1 MNENEA
7 NQIIGGEKLNSL
19 LGGFGLGAGATGL
32 YYLAKH
38 LRNKMRTPTTDL
50 SAIANAPMVPALPM
64 PKDAPA
70 EDEKTGFD
78 TTKLI
83 MPGAGAGIGALIG
96 AIRGGKGKKL
106 QSALTGAGVGAVGG
120 MGADMLSSP
129 AVRQYIGEHVPR
141 SLIPQGTMFGGD
153 GKMSPSSE
161 TGGHMAARYAGG
173 LGLAAAGAYGGHKAV
188 QALAERNKNEG
199 NKNQVQS
206 ARDEYFKT
214 LLNDENDDEEEKKFA
229 AAFDVLYA
237 AYAEKRSAGG
247 SNQPTWENFIWP
259 AGGERGPWHNPVSSA
274 LNTLSGTAQLGG
286 LAALVAGGGLGAHYM
301 YNKTKAQSQARALAR
316 AQAGRERMKG
326 LDSPWVDPQEL
337 ASIKDL
343 ASARGPA
350 HAQGI

>member
-7 NQIIGGEKLNSL
+7 NQIIGGEQLNAL
-19 LGGFGLGAGATGL
+19 MGGLGLGAGATGL

-38 LRNKMRTPTTDL
+38 LRNKMQTPKPDL
-50 SAIANAPMVPALPM
+50 AGIANAPMVPALPM
-64 PKDAPA
+64 SEDASA
-70 EDEKTGFD
+70 EEEKMGFD
-78 TTKLI
+78 TAKLL

-141 SLIPQGTMFGGD
+141 SLPWPSPFGD
-153 GKMSPSSE
+153 AGKISPSSE

-188 QALAERNKNEG
+188 QSLTESDKNEK

-206 ARDEYFKT
+206 ARDEYFNA
-214 LLNDENDDEEEKKFA
+214 LLNDDNEKEKKA
-229 AAFDVLYA
+229 ADAAFDVLYA
-237 AYAEKRSAGG
+237 AYNEKRSAGEP
-247 SNQPTWENFIWP
+247 NQAMFENYFWP
-259 AGGERGPWHNPVSSA
+259 ENGERGPWHGPLSSA
-274 LNTLSGTAQLGG
+274 WNNLSGTAQLGG
-286 LAALVAGGGLGAHYM
+286 LAALAAGGGLGAHYM
-301 YNKTKAQSQARALAR
+301 YNKTKSQSQARALAR
-316 AQAGRERMKG
+316 AAAARERMKG
-326 LDSPWVDPQEL
+326 LDAPWVDPQEL
-337 ASIKDL
+337 AGIKNL

>member
-7 NQIIGGEKLNSL
+7 NQIIGGEQINAL
-19 LGGFGLGAGATGL
+19 LGGLGLGAGATGL

-38 LRNKMRTPTTDL
+38 LRNKAQTPKPDL
-50 SAIANAPMVPALPM
+50 AGIANAPMVPALPM

-70 EDEKTGFD
+70 EDEKMGFD
-78 TTKLI
+78 TTKLL

-96 AIRGGKGKKL
+96 AIRGGKGKRL

-129 AVRQYIGEHVPR
+129 EVRQYIGEHVPR
-141 SLIPQGTMFGGD
+141 SIIPWGLMGNGQI
-153 GKMSPSSE
+153 SPSSE

-188 QALAERNKNEG
+188 QALTERDNNEA

-206 ARDEYFKT
+206 ARDEYFNT
-214 LLNDENDDEEEKKFA
+214 LLNDENDDEEEKKSAA
-229 AAFDVLYA
+229 AAFDVLYNV
-237 AYAEKRSAGG
+237 YAEKRSAGEP
-247 SNQPTWENFIWP
+247 NQATLENWIWP
-259 AGGERGPWHNPVSSA
+259 ENGERGPWHGPLSSA
-274 LNTLSGTAQLGG
+274 WNNLSGTTQLGG
-286 LAALVAGGGLGAHYM
+286 LAALAAGGGLGAHYM

-316 AQAGRERMKG
+316 AQAARERMKG

-337 ASIKDL
+337 ASIKEL

>member
-50 SAIANAPMVPALPM
+50 SAIANAPMVPALP
-64 PKDAPA
+64 AP
-70 EDEKTGFD
+70 EEEEKIGFD
-78 TTKLI
+78 TTKLL

-141 SLIPQGTMFGGD
+141 SLPWPAPFGGD
-153 GKMSPSSE
+153 GQMSPSSE

-188 QALAERNKNEG
+188 QALTEKNKNEG
-199 NKNQVQS
+199 NKNKVQS
-206 ARDEYFKT
+206 ARDEYFNT
-214 LLNDENDDEEEKKFA
+214 LLNDENDDEEEKKSTA
-229 AAFDVLYA
+229 AAFDVLYNV
-237 AYAEKRSAGG
+237 YAEKRSAGEP
-247 SNQPTWENFIWP
+247 NQATFENYFWP
-259 AGGERGPWHNPVSSA
+259 ENGERGPWHGPLSSA
-274 LNTLSGTAQLGG
+274 WNNLSGTVQLGG
-286 LAALVAGGGLGAHYM
+286 LAALAAGGGVGAHYM
-301 YNKTKAQSQARALAR
+301 YNKTKSQSQARALAR
-316 AQAGRERMKG
+316 AQAARERMKG
-326 LDSPWVDPQEL
+326 LDAPYVDPQEL
-337 ASIKDL
+337 ANIKNL
-343 ASARGPA
+343 ASNRGPA
-350 HAQGI
+350 HARGI